1 MSIQQQSKK
10 GEKMDKAIDLVSVEE
25 LSVEDLPQAVAPG
38 ASSAGTVGCV
48 SSAGSCAGTL
58 SSVSSYSN
66 H

>member
-1 MSIQQQSKK
+1 
-10 GEKMDKAIDLVSVEE
+10 MDKAIDLVSVEE

>member
-1 MSIQQQSKK
+1 
-10 GEKMDKAIDLVSVEE
+10 MDKAIDLVSVEE
-25 LSVEDLPQAVAPG
+25 LSVEDLPQAVAP